1 MSLLDD
7 VLASTR
13 ARVDEAKR
21 VLTPD
26 VLEQR
31 IASAEAPR
39 GFRAALAGEGTA
51 IVAEVKRASPA
62 AGPLDIDL
70 DAAAL
75 ARAYARGGAAAISVL
90 TEPRYFRGSLDDLA
104 AARGAGVPV
113 LLKDFVVDE
122 FQVLE
127 ARAAGAD
134 AILVIVRV
142 LERDDDLRALVAAAG
157 ALRMDAL
164 VEVHD
169 ERDLERAAAAGAD
182 LVGVNHRDLATFEVD
197 PARTARLAPHV
208 AAGAVLV
215 ALSGVSSRA
224 DVERLAA
231 AGAHAVLV
239 GESVVTAPDP
249 GAKVAELAGRA

>member
-7 VLASTR
+7 LLAATR

-21 VLTPD
+21 VLTQD
-26 VLEQR
+26 ALEQR
-31 IASAEAPR
+31 IASAEPPR
-39 GFRAALAGEGTA
+39 GFRAALAIGDTA
-51 IVAEVKRASPA
+51 VVAEVKRASPA
-62 AGPLDIDL
+62 AGPLDLAL

-90 TEPRYFRGSLDDLA
+90 TEPRYFHGSLDDLA
-104 AARGAGVPV
+104 AARGAGLPV

-127 ARAAGAD
+127 ARAWGAD
-134 AILVIVRV
+134 AVLVIVRA
-142 LERDDDLRALVAAAG
+142 LPRDDDLAALVAAAR

-169 ERDLERAAAAGAD
+169 ERDLERALAAGAV
-182 LVGVNHRDLATFEVD
+182 LVGVNHRDLTTFEVD
-197 PARTARLAPHV
+197 ARRTERLAPLV
-208 AAGAVLV
+208 PPGVVLV
-215 ALSGVSSRA
+215 ALSGVASRD
-224 DVERLAA
+224 DVERLGR
-231 AGAHAVLV
+231 AGVHAVLV

-249 GAKVAELAGRA
+249 AAKVAELAGRA